1 MSHSHDHCSTCGG
14 HDSHGGRRVPPPRT
28 LVRLRGAGV
37 RYDNGDGE
45 WAVHGVDLDIGP
57 GEIVSLIGPNG
68 AGKTSLLRA
77 LAGLQPLTE
86 GTIEWSEVAGKK
98 PTLGYVPQHAALD
111 KSLPV
116 SVTEFL
122 RLKLRGGQE
131 RGWGWLRHGSSGG
144 ALREEVARRLGELG
158 VAALADRR
166 LGGLSGGELQRV
178 LIAYSL
184 IGDPQLLLLDEPMTG
199 VDIKGGTDFQELV
212 GGLRASR
219 GLSVLMVSHDLH
231 MVGALSD
238 VVVCLNRHLCATG
251 TPAEVLQDHV
261 LSGIYGSQVGLTG
274 RTAQP

>member
-1 MSHSHDHCSTCGG
+1 LVPDSPDHCSACGG
-14 HDSHGGRRVPPPRT
+14 HEHGGRRVPPARI

-37 RYDNGDGE
+37 RYEAGGE
-45 WAVHGVDLDIGP
+45 WAVHGVDLEIGP

-68 AGKTSLLRA
+68 AGKSSLLRA
-77 LAGLQPLTE
+77 LAGLQPLAE
-86 GTIEWSEVAGKK
+86 GTVEWGEVNGKK
-98 PTLGYVPQHAALD
+98 PTLGYVPQQPALD
-111 KSLPV
+111 RDLPV

-122 RLKLRGGQE
+122 RLKLRGE
-131 RGWGWLRHGSSGG
+131 RGWGWFQGSGG
-144 ALREEVARRLGELG
+144 AVRDEAARRLGELG
-158 VAALADRR
+158 VGALADRR
-166 LGGLSGGELQRV
+166 LGELSGGELQRV

-199 VDIKGGTDFQELV
+199 VDIKGGSDFQDLV
-212 GGLRASR
+212 AGLRASR

-261 LSGIYGSQVGLTG
+261 LSGIYGSQVGLAKG
-274 RTAQP
+274 KR